1 MLASTTACTFAGS
14 SPRAAATMSTWA
26 RAAATLM
33 SGSKLVKSPVARSM
47 GMGVVVA
54 PVLRQSWV
62 GSVAAAWSWAAVKGP
77 LVSMPTQWRYWA

>member
-1 MLASTTACTFAGS
+1 
-14 SPRAAATMSTWA
+14 
-26 RAAATLM
+26 M

-62 GSVAAAWSWAAVKGP
+62 GSVAAAWSWAAVKEP
-77 LVSMPTQWRYWA
+77 LVSMPTQWR